1 MKVTKISALF
11 IVVLLFISFTFI
23 STVQGAPAA
32 QGSSRIWYV
41 KNTGTSRLCNSW
53 TNACTLQNA
62 LEDAITGDE
71 IWVAAGIH
79 KPTNGSDRTKTFML
93 ADGVDVYGGFPA
105 AGGTW
110 EQRNWQKNPTILS
123 WDIGVSDD
131 YSDNSHN
138 VVSAYNLLE
147 TTVIDGF
154 TIRAGNG
161 TYGAGM
167 IISQSSP
174 ILTNL
179 IFSDNEVIYDGGGL
193 FNTFFSYP
201 TLTNVTFSGN
211 TAERDGGG
219 MYNEYSSPA
228 LTNVTF
234 QNNFA
239 TDGGGMYSQD
249 NSILWLTNVTFSAN
263 GAHNNGGGLHISN
276 GSTPLLSN
284 VTFFENR
291 AVNYGGGMYSDYSEP
306 HLNNVTFTR
315 NEGYN
320 SGGGMFNNYSNA
332 VLTDIS
338 FEGNSAGSGGGIFNN
353 FSNPELSKIT
363 FWGNSASSGGGVYND
378 ESHSDF
384 INVTFS
390 ENVSSFGGGMYN
402 SFSSPLLINVT
413 FYGNSATSFGGGIM
427 SKYSNPTLINTI
439 FWANTTNQLTNGAGS
454 TTTISYSIIQGGY
467 PGTGNSSADPKL
479 QPLASNGG
487 FTQTHALGAESSAI
501 DTGDP
506 TTCAVIDQ
514 RGYPRPV
521 DGDGDGLAVCDMGAY
536 EADFSGFRL
545 FLPSILR

>member
-193 FNTFFSYP
+193 FNTFFS
-201 TLTNVTFSGN
+201 
-211 TAERDGGG
+211 
-219 MYNEYSSPA
+219 
-228 LTNVTF
+228 
-234 QNNFA
+234 
-239 TDGGGMYSQD
+239 
-249 NSILWLTNVTFSAN
+249 
-263 GAHNNGGGLHISN
+263 
-276 GSTPLLSN
+276 
-284 VTFFENR
+284 
-291 AVNYGGGMYSDYSEP
+291 
-306 HLNNVTFTR
+306 
-315 NEGYN
+315 
-320 SGGGMFNNYSNA
+320 
-332 VLTDIS
+332 
-338 FEGNSAGSGGGIFNN
+338 
-353 FSNPELSKIT
+353 
-363 FWGNSASSGGGVYND
+363 
-378 ESHSDF
+378 
-384 INVTFS
+384 
-390 ENVSSFGGGMYN
+390 
-402 SFSSPLLINVT
+402 
-413 FYGNSATSFGGGIM
+413 
-427 SKYSNPTLINTI
+427 
-439 FWANTTNQLTNGAGS
+439 
-454 TTTISYSIIQGGY
+454 
-467 PGTGNSSADPKL
+467 
-479 QPLASNGG
+479 
-487 FTQTHALGAESSAI
+487 
-501 DTGDP
+501 
-506 TTCAVIDQ
+506 
-514 RGYPRPV
+514 
-521 DGDGDGLAVCDMGAY
+521 
-536 EADFSGFRL
+536 
-545 FLPSILR
+545 